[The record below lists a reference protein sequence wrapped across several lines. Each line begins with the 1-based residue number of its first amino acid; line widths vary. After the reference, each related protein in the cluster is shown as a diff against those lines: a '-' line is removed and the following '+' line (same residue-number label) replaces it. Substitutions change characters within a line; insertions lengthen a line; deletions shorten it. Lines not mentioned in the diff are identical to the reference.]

1 MQRHINMWFI
11 SSTLLL
17 CLFNATAAA
26 AEEQVSFFASA
37 LSAIFSFSMRDK
49 GASEH

>member
-1 MQRHINMWFI
+1 MWFI

-17 CLFNATAAA
+17 CLFNATAAAGA

>member
-1 MQRHINMWFI
+1 MWFI

-17 CLFNATAAA
+17 CLFNATAAAAAEA